1 MLFIALAFAN
11 YSHASK
17 PNKLTKTITWELKD
31 DGTLIISGK
40 GDMPDYEYDFSG
52 EYYCDETPPWSKYI
66 AENDISIT
74 SVIIEEG
81 ITSIGDFAFESYYF
95 NLDVRNL
102 TIPNSVISI
111 GDYAFFNNSIT
122 TLTIPNSVTTIGK
135 YAFCENKITTLTIP
149 NSVTTIG
156 DRAFGHNEITTLTIP
171 DSITS
176 IGDSVFFANKITT
189 VNIPNSVTSIGDHAF
204 GCNNITTLTIPD
216 SVTVVGDH
224 AFRFNN
230 ITTLKLSNS
239 VISIGDAAFDDN
251 DITDLIIPNSVTDI
265 GWIAFHQNKI
275 TTLNIP
281 DSVITIDDEAFRSN
295 NITTLTISN
304 SVTSIGAKAFS
315 SNDITS
321 LTIPNSVTSI
331 GTGAFSG
338 NDIASLTLP
347 NSITSIDDWVFANN
361 NIETLTIPNSVTS
374 IGIGAFFNNNIKSLN
389 IPDSVKSIGDNAF
402 APKRGE
408 VFSARIIHLPSWV
421 TDKNCERMG
430 ISLDSYYEY
439 GTPTVEWLL
448 KKSIELYDNNN
459 YEEALK
465 YILRA
470 INNEATSAP
479 TVGCYNLAGVYY
491 FALGRY
497 KEALNMLLMA
507 AYLRA
512 TAIKVVDIKTA
523 NFKETDLKATDIKVA
538 NDTSLGVYAHNI
550 GDCYRMLNDNKRA
563 REWYMVGSGYGYAS
577 ALEKLHKYYDVTASA
592 SVDKIWVA
600 NTDDN
605 SIFHLNNLRVNYA
618 YNEKAT
624 LILHIY
630 DENKRQ
636 LTDKNNKYYSSDGY
650 VQFNYE
656 IASAPYIYTIWE
668 DFTIT
673 VPTSEIHIDRTKKSR
688 TPYCKLIVKD
698 KDGKIVYTSPYFQ
711 FTLDKIETAA
721 PAPTTTSA
729 KKSSTTETAKTQTQ
743 TQTQTQTKTQTQTQ
757 QAYTPEYGYRDM
769 WVTCTSCAGTG
780 ICPSCHGVGHVHGTY
795 VQVCGFCGG
804 TKACP
809 FCGGR
814 GGHYEKVQYQ
824 IR

>member
-1 MLFIALAFAN
+1 VLFIILAFAN

-17 PNKLTKTITWELKD
+17 PKKLTESITWELKD

-40 GDMPDYEYDFSG
+40 GDMPDYGDLKQRNSYSKN
-52 EYYCDETPPWSKYI
+52 CPWAKGKRRE
-66 AENDISIT
+66 AVK
-74 SVIIEEG
+74 SVIIENG
-81 ITSIGDFAFESYYF
+81 ITHIGNHAFRDCDITEI
-95 NLDVRNL
+95 

-111 GDYAFFNNSIT
+111 GNYAFTDCNLTTLNIPNSVKSIGDYAFYDNDLTTLNIPNSVKSIGDRTFCGNKITTLTIPDSVTSIGDGVFGSNKITTLKIANSVTNIGGSAFYNNGIT
-122 TLTIPNSVTTIGK
+122 TLTIPNSVTYIGSK
-135 YAFCENKITTLTIP
+135 AFLLNDIITLT
-149 NSVTTIG
+149 
-156 DRAFGHNEITTLTIP
+156 
-171 DSITS
+171 
-176 IGDSVFFANKITT
+176 
-189 VNIPNSVTSIGDHAF
+189 
-204 GCNNITTLTIPD
+204 
-216 SVTVVGDH
+216 
-224 AFRFNN
+224 
-230 ITTLKLSNS
+230 
-239 VISIGDAAFDDN
+239 
-251 DITDLIIPNSVTDI
+251 
-265 GWIAFHQNKI
+265 
-275 TTLNIP
+275 
-281 DSVITIDDEAFRSN
+281 
-295 NITTLTISN
+295 
-304 SVTSIGAKAFS
+304 
-315 SNDITS
+315 
-321 LTIPNSVTSI
+321 
-331 GTGAFSG
+331 
-338 NDIASLTLP
+338 
-347 NSITSIDDWVFANN
+347 
-361 NIETLTIPNSVTS
+361 
-374 IGIGAFFNNNIKSLN
+374 
-389 IPDSVKSIGDNAF
+389 IPDSVKSIGDEAF
-402 APKRGE
+402 APNWGK
-408 VFSARIIHLPSWV
+408 VSSARIIHLPSWV
-421 TDKNCERMG
+421 TKNDCKRIG
-430 ISLDSYYEY
+430 ISEESYEEY
-439 GTPTVEWLL
+439 RPSIEWLL
-448 KKSIELYDNNN
+448 KKSKELYDNNN

-479 TVGCYNLAGVYY
+479 TAVCYNQAGVYY

-497 KEALNMLLMA
+497 KEALNMLLKA

-538 NDTSLGVYAHNI
+538 NDTSLGLYAHNI

-563 REWYMVGSGYGYAS
+563 REWYMVGSGYGYAL

-600 NTDDN
+600 NTDGN
-605 SIFHLNNLRVNYA
+605 TIFHLNNLRVNYA

-636 LTDKNNKYYSSDGY
+636 LTDKNNKYYSPDGY

-721 PAPTTTSA
+721 PAPTTTSV
-729 KKSSTTETAKTQTQ
+729 KKRSTTETAKTQTQ